1 MAKRNLK
8 LLTPPDSEDS
18 EQSIIKKVV
27 PDSDSSNDEYGEQ
40 EFIESVGEE
49 SEEDLLDFNNKIVE
63 NSEKFNTTKV
73 NNI

>member
-1 MAKRNLK
+1 LN
-8 LLTPPDSEDS
+8 
-18 EQSIIKKVV
+18 
-27 PDSDSSNDEYGEQ
+27 
-40 EFIESVGEE
+40 ESVGEE

>member
-27 PDSDSSNDEYGEQ
+27 PDSDSSNDEYGE
-40 EFIESVGEE
+40 
-49 SEEDLLDFNNKIVE
+49 
-63 NSEKFNTTKV
+63 
-73 NNI
+73 